1 MFGSLN
7 NAGNHIDLNICMP
20 ASCNALIAAGSFQA
34 RPLLEHLTISIGI
47 GIGIGMGTAT
57 NTATAIPTQARPG
70 PARSVLYG
78 NSGPARKTEHGVRHN
93 HIEGTALS
101 A

>member
-7 NAGNHIDLNICMP
+7 DAGNHIVLNICIP
-20 ASCNALIAAGSFQA
+20 ASCNALIAAGSFQP
-34 RPLLEHLTISIGI
+34 RPQLEHLTISIG
-47 GIGIGMGTAT
+47 MDTAT
-57 NTATAIPTQARPG
+57 DTATAMPTQAG
-70 PARSVLYG
+70 PDRSVMYG

-93 HIEGTALS
+93 HIGGTALS

>member
-7 NAGNHIDLNICMP
+7 DAGNHIVLNICMP
-20 ASCNALIAAGSFQA
+20 ASCNALIAAGSFQP
-34 RPLLEHLTISIGI
+34 RPLLEHLTISIG
-47 GIGIGMGTAT
+47 MGTAT
-57 NTATAIPTQARPG
+57 NTATAMPTQARQG
-70 PARSVLYG
+70 QARSVLYG

-93 HIEGTALS
+93 HIGGTALS

>member
-7 NAGNHIDLNICMP
+7 DAGNHIVLNICMP

-34 RPLLEHLTISIGI
+34 RPLLEHLTISISM
-47 GIGIGMGTAT
+47 GIGMGTAT
-57 NTATAIPTQARPG
+57 NTATAMPTQARQG
-70 PARSVLYG
+70 QARSVLYG

-93 HIEGTALS
+93 HIGGTALS